1 MTTTACRA
9 ADTLLASYLADPGT
23 HRADLD
29 AALAHIG
36 SCAAC
41 GARAALLIR
50 SVADVAEE
58 ASIEDL
64 WALVEAGPGA
74 EPPSYPVPD
83 LSFLTSTPASSHD
96 RGSQGAVGD
105 ARPAEPGRVARWADE
120 LRQAVSGRPRFARA
134 AVNLAWAGFAS
145 PGGGTAVRVV
155 VDNLGR
161 SLPAELT
168 RRPGVDASGV
178 VTLAIHM
185 PAVALSE
192 IPSPFDLDVLYVP
205 SAAVIHREAIDDAG
219 RGRLLS
225 TWGLEIAVPLPDGE
239 AVAAALAD
247 RGPGSTADLDPAAFA
262 FLISWPDA
270 SPAPEPGAPGAAP

>member
-1 MTTTACRA
+1 MTTTPCRD
-9 ADTLLASYLADPGT
+9 ADTLLASYLADPGAR
-23 HRADLD
+23 RADLD

-36 SCAAC
+36 SCAVC
-41 GARAALLIR
+41 GARAAQLIR

-64 WALVEAGPGA
+64 WALDEAGSGA

-96 RGSQGAVGD
+96 PGAQGAVGD

-145 PGGGTAVRVV
+145 PGGGAAVRVV

-168 RRPGVDASGV
+168 RRPRVDASGV

-185 PAVALSE
+185 PAAALSG
-192 IPSPFDLDVLYVP
+192 IPSPFAFDVLYVP
-205 SAAVIHREAIDDAG
+205 AAVIIHREAIDDAG

-225 TWGLEIAVPLPDGE
+225 TWGIEVAIPLPDGE

-247 RGPGSTADLDPAAFA
+247 RGPGSTVDLDPAAFA

-270 SPAPEPGAPGAAP
+270 STAPGPGAPGAAP